1 MGGGLAEGEVEDAGC
16 PIGRHCAAVEEEQVV
31 DNEIDRDRIGD
42 EDDGRAAVVMLKEGP
57 PSGDHGRE
65 VVGEEDALGG
75 CGVAEEGQV
84 IVAGEFGEI
93 LGAQDVESRRL
104 TEQAAEEGVAEVFV
118 SEPLHGFARRARRRS
133 RRPGGDHSAS
143 LAARSSC
150 SAVERRC
157 K

>member
-1 MGGGLAEGEVEDAGC
+1 M
-16 PIGRHCAAVEEEQVV
+16 VEEEQVV
-31 DNEIDRDRIGD
+31 DDEVDWERIGD
-42 EDDGRAAVVMLKEGP
+42 KDDGRAAVVMLKESP

-65 VVGEEDALGG
+65 VVGEEDAPGG

-84 IVAGEFGEI
+84 ILAGEFGEI
-93 LGAQDVESRRL
+93 LGAQDVESGRL
-104 TEQAAEEGVAEVFV
+104 TDQPAEDGVAEVLV

-150 SAVERRC
+150 SAAERRR